1 MAECAHLLKDVS
13 LFRNLSEDQLAG
25 LEDSL
30 ELIEAR
36 SGRMLCR
43 RGDPSDCF
51 YVISSGK
58 VTVVIEGEDG
68 EDTYIDLSPGD
79 FFGEIGMLRGSKRTA
94 DAVTAEASELVRV
107 DKLGFDALMAEDLG
121 FADIIMEATKERL
134 AELGK
139 IQGAAAFERSGED
152 PARVGVFFSPRGGSG
167 NTTLATNFAKKVL
180 DLSKKKVCV
189 LDADLEFGAC
199 HILLNQPNQNVLI
212 DSLENED
219 VQPMDILETVVHT
232 ESGVDLFPC
241 PARTEDAMRYA
252 PDHLRAIME
261 VLQNTY
267 DYVIVDT
274 RSSLNDATLTMLEAA
289 DDVFVV
295 MENDIISI
303 ARTIRSI
310 DLLDRAGFDT
320 DRFRIVVNKLST
332 FGYGIE
338 EMERDMKRE
347 ILFRVDVDVKPVLDS
362 INSGKLL
369 VSERTGSKAAVD
381 IANGAREYLLPLGDA
396 KDSEVIEK
404 EKRGFSLWSLFGK
417 G

>member
-13 LFRNLSEDQLAG
+13 LFRNLSADQLAG

-68 EDTYIDLSPGD
+68 EDTYIDLGPGD
-79 FFGEIGMLRGSKRTA
+79 FFGEIGMLRGSKRSA
-94 DAVTAEASELVRV
+94 DAVTADASELIRV
-107 DKLGFDALMAEDLG
+107 DKLGFDTLMAEDLG

-139 IQGAAAFERSGED
+139 IQGAAAFERTGED
-152 PARVGVFFSPRGGSG
+152 PARIGVFFSARGGAG
-167 NTTLATNFAKKVL
+167 TTTLTTNFAKKVL
-180 DLSKKKVCV
+180 DLSKKKVLV

-212 DSLENED
+212 DSLETGEAG
-219 VQPMDILETVVHT
+219 PEDILGAIERT

-241 PARTEDAMRYA
+241 PARTEDAMRYH
-252 PDHLRAIME
+252 PDQLREIIQ
-261 VLQNTY
+261 VLQGSY
-267 DYVIVDT
+267 DYIIVDT
-274 RSSLNDATLTMLEAA
+274 RSSLSDATLTMLESA

-295 MENDIISI
+295 MENDIVSI

-310 DLLDRAGFDT
+310 DLLSRAGFDT

-332 FGYGIE
+332 FGYGID

-347 ILFRVDVDVKPVLDS
+347 ILFRVGVDVKPVLDS

-369 VSERTGSKAAVD
+369 VSERAGSKAAVD

-396 KDSEVIEK
+396 GSSQAIEK